1 MPLPLR
7 EYYPL
12 DRAAELLECT
22 VDDLIHWA
30 ESWKINLCVRLKKAT
45 GYMYI
50 DDWRH
55 KYEQVAKKINL
66 PAIDKTT
73 SRYEQ
78 LLFSLKT
85 LLHDDLYNVK
95 TMDKCRDLLDDC
107 LFGDVDLVQCGRIC
121 SEYGVFWSI
130 NINNHFADGCE
141 YIMEL
146 SKSELNYIKI
156 DVTLTGFFFVLI
168 DHDFYGNTILDGFFL
183 ISSIDG
189 GFNVTL
195 RLDDHICVDDM
206 EFFIL
211 KSDFLKI
218 KEASKNGDDMATNNY
233 LWHQL
238 EKSERINKRIAP
250 RVSTPAKTAIKALIA
265 NHHSEIK
272 ENPAKV
278 AEVLAAEARQAGLGD
293 VNFDKN
299 TVSNW
304 LKES

>member
-30 ESWKINLCVRLKKAT
+30 KLNKINLCVMLENVI
-45 GYMYI
+45 GYISIY
-50 DDWRH
+50 DWRH
-55 KYEQVAKKINL
+55 KYEKVAKEMNL

-78 LLFSLKT
+78 LLFSLKA
-85 LLHDDLYNVK
+85 LLHSDSSNIR
-95 TMDKCRDLLDDC
+95 TIDKCHDLLKGC
-107 LFGDVDLVQCGRIC
+107 SFGDIDLIKYGFV
-121 SEYGVFWSI
+121 SPEEGVFWSI
-130 NINNHFADGCE
+130 DIDDYTGDCFD

-146 SKSELNYIKI
+146 SNSESNNIKI
-156 DVTLTGFFFVLI
+156 HVTLSGFFRMFMYHSFFEDTILDEYLSVFSIDNMFDVTLL
-168 DHDFYGNTILDGFFL
+168 
-183 ISSIDG
+183 
-189 GFNVTL
+189 
-195 RLDDHICVDDM
+195 LDDHVYIDDV

-218 KEASKNGDDMATNNY
+218 KEASKNGDDIATDNY
-233 LWHQL
+233 LWHKL
-238 EKSERINKRIAP
+238 ENSDRINKRIVP